1 MGVVWAS
8 QGLSIMGFSFAFPF
22 VPFFL
27 QEDLGVTGQEALA
40 MWVALFSFTAALGMG
55 VAAPGWGWLADRYGR
70 RIMLIRANAAGAV
83 CMSLMG
89 FAGSPGTLIALRLVQ
104 GALTGTTTAAQAFL
118 AGEMPEGRRGLAI
131 GGLVAAV
138 FAGSM
143 AGSVLGGVTAERMG
157 YRASFWV
164 SGLVLAA
171 AALLIGVATRE
182 RGFRRAEKKAG
193 EGESGGWRRM
203 PGSVWGALGL
213 IAGVSFVRQQDLPY
227 LGLLVQDILGT
238 VEGASVWTGGL
249 NAAGCVA
256 GLVSGLTAGWLAD
269 RVRPGKMLL
278 GGALA
283 AMVFGAAQGLVH
295 GFGTLFPVRFFTVLA
310 AGFLEP
316 TLNAMLAKRAPEEM
330 QGRVFG
336 WASATRSF
344 GWALGPLLAGAV
356 AAKWMRGVFFSAGI
370 GYAVLALL
378 TGWMMGA
385 EGRRRRSGDG
395 AGGQP

>member
-1 MGVVWAS
+1 MGVVWGS

-40 MWVALFSFTAALGMG
+40 VWVALFSFTAAVGMG
-55 VAAPGWGWLADRYGR
+55 LAAPGWGWLADRYGR

-89 FAGSPGTLIALRLVQ
+89 FAGSPGTLIALRLLQ

-118 AGEMPEGRRGLAI
+118 AGEMPEGRRGLAV

-143 AGSVLGGVTAERMG
+143 AGSFLGGVTAERLG
-157 YRASFWV
+157 YRAAFWV
-164 SGLVLAA
+164 SGVVLAG
-171 AALLIGVATRE
+171 AALLIALATRE
-182 RGFRRAEKKAG
+182 RGFRREERKSGAAET
-193 EGESGGWRRM
+193 GGWKRL
-203 PGSVWGALGL
+203 PGSVWWALGL

-227 LGLLVQDILGT
+227 LGLLVQDILGA

-256 GLVSGLTAGWLAD
+256 GLAAGLAAGWLAD
-269 RVRPGKMLL
+269 RVRPRRILL
-278 GGALA
+278 AGALA
-283 AMVFGAAQGLVH
+283 AMVFSAAQGLAH
-295 GFGTLFPVRFFTVLA
+295 GFGFLFPVRFFTVLA

-316 TLNAMLAKRAPEEM
+316 TLNAMLAKRAPGDM

-344 GWALGPLLAGAV
+344 GWALGPLAAGAV
-356 AAKWMRGVFFSAGI
+356 AAKCLRGVFFSAGI
-370 GYAVLALL
+370 GYAVLAALVW
-378 TGWMMGA
+378 GWGRGA
-385 EGRRRRSGDG
+385 KTPSRMSEGGR
-395 AGGQP
+395 QE